1 VPRSAEGLSTQPS
14 PSQPSSPWAT
24 AAFFPLADLTIV
36 CGVAYGLVFA
46 IVTWVSI
53 VVESAPAQQ
62 TS

>member
-1 VPRSAEGLSTQPS
+1 MAIAAMPLSL
-14 PSQPSSPWAT
+14 WAT
-24 AAFFPLADLTIV
+24 AAFFPLAALTIV

-46 IVTWVSI
+46 IATWVSI